1 MNDIEY
7 NNNGF
12 NNNDNS
18 FNNNDNSFY
27 NDNNDIFSDISFD
40 DSMIAEDTNFY
51 ALPVSK
57 NQYFAIDI
65 GTEDVIDV
73 DSQKSKF
80 FKNLIVLY

>member
-12 NNNDNS
+12 NNNNDNG
-18 FNNNDNSFY
+18 FNNNNNDNT
-27 NDNNDIFSDISFD
+27 IFSDISFD
-40 DSMIAEDTNFY
+40 DSMIVAEDSNFY

-80 FKNLIVLY
+80 FKNQ

>member
-12 NNNDNS
+12 NNNG
-18 FNNNDNSFY
+18 FNNNGFY
-27 NDNNDIFSDISFD
+27 NDNDNNDIFSDISFD